1 MKQSPL
7 VQAFWVLASTGALIL
22 APGGIDAQ
30 VMTPGKI
37 QVDGPRPLSAV
48 VDELR
53 KRHGV
58 AITYEEA
65 PRVSR
70 ADAKDITETIPV
82 DRRQGDRR
90 YYVPRGGPFTFTYTP
105 PADTSDSSV
114 EQMLNSLVDQYN
126 AVSLDTQF
134 RVARTGQL
142 FHVIPAARRSGQGI
156 MEPTQSPL
164 DYRITIPNIR
174 RSGLEQLTEI
184 VDALRRA
191 GHPAFGLGI
200 IPLNAFRAP
209 ISGGVDN
216 ETARQALI
224 RVIDSFPIK
233 FDWVLLCGAVLESE
247 CALSLRPRV
256 QPGGAYNTF
265 LLTRP

>member
-7 VQAFWVLASTGALIL
+7 VQALCALATTGALIL
-22 APGGIDAQ
+22 PPGGIDAQ

-37 QVDGPRPLSAV
+37 QVDAPRPLSAV

-65 PRVSR
+65 PRVSL

-90 YYVPRGGPFTFTYTP
+90 YSVPRGGAFTFTYTP
-105 PADTSDSSV
+105 PADSSDSSV
-114 EQMLNSLVDQYN
+114 EQMLRSLVEQYN
-126 AVSLDTQF
+126 AVSLDTHF

-142 FHVIPAARRSGQGI
+142 FHVIPAARRSRQGV
-156 MEPTQSPL
+156 MEPIQSPL
-164 DYRITIPNIR
+164 DYRITVPASR
-174 RSGLEQLTEI
+174 RSAMEQLTEI
-184 VDALRRA
+184 NAALSRA
-191 GHPAFGLGI
+191 GHPTFGVGLVPI
-200 IPLNAFRAP
+200 NAFRAT
-209 ISGGVDN
+209 INGGADN

-224 RVIDSFPIK
+224 RILNNFEMK
-233 FDWVLLCGAVLESE
+233 LDWVLLCGTAPETQ
-247 CALSLRPRV
+247 CMLSLRSAVR
-256 QPGGAYNTF
+256 
-265 LLTRP
+265 